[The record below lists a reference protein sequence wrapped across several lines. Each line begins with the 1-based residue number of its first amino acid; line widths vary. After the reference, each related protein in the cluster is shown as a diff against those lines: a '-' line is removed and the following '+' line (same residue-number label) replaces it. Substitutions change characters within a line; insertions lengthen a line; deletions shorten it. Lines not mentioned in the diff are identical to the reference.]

1 MNAVTTTEARAVN
14 TAASS
19 AANVLQAADPSKY
32 MILVPLS
39 RLVLRRTGRN
49 VRKTPRMSIPEL
61 AASIQRV
68 GLLQNLIVIPAADGL
83 HYEVVAGG
91 RRLAALKLL
100 AKKHRIAKDWDVPC
114 LQVADGTAR
123 TASLTENV
131 QREAMHPADQFE
143 AFAALVAEGRP
154 IEDIAADFS
163 VTPLVVQRRL
173 KLANVSPRLMAD
185 YRADAVSL
193 DQLMALAGT
202 DDHAA
207 QESRFLRRPDSGS
220 ATLRICAN
228 ASPSGKST
236 LTGIR
241 WCASSGWTPTSR
253 RAAVSAA
260 TCSRKA
266 MTRACTST
274 DAALLERLAQDK
286 LAGIAA
292 EVKAE
297 GWAWA
302 DATPGMTHADLHAFQ
317 RAPRERREPN
327 KREAQRIEK
336 LQAKMHE
343 LAEAVDAAMD
353 ADDEDKAD
361 ALQEEGE
368 ALGEQLQALEEGL
381 QGYAA
386 SVKAAAGAIVTIDR
400 NGEAVIHRGLLREA
414 EAKALRTLE
423 KLRQGFGSVEGEA
436 ESGNETEDDEQPKTA
451 AMSDRLAQRLS
462 AHRTAALQIEVARHP
477 QTALAAVVHSM
488 VQTVLQERHYGHG
501 LPLGVSLK
509 VQDRLEGMAP
519 DWPESPAAV
528 ALRELQQVVGEALP
542 EDSAELFAALLAK
555 PQDEL
560 VRLLAVCVASTVDVV
575 TLRTTQRQP
584 GGELAQAVGFDM
596 AAWWTPTAEG
606 YFKHV
611 SKAVILDAVGEYAPE
626 HVTRLAKLKKADI
639 ASEAERLADGTGW
652 MPAIFTKADV
662 PEESPQV
669 AQQNGAEEAATI
681 PGTQAGR
688 RDAGIGDSHRGGQ
701 VDPAG
706 PAAGAATAHR
716 SDLQRAQLR
725 LPAGAQRASGA

>member
-1 MNAVTTTEARAVN
+1 MNAVTQTEARAVN

-19 AANVLQAADPSKY
+19 AAHVLQAADPSKH

-39 RLVLRRTGRN
+39 RLVLRPTGRN

-100 AKKHRIAKDWDVPC
+100 AKKHRISKEWEVPC
-114 LQVADGTAR
+114 LLVADGTAR

-185 YRADAVSL
+185 YRADAVTL
-193 DQLMALAGT
+193 DQLMALSIT

-207 QESRFLRRPDSGS
+207 QESAFYDAPTWQRGPSALRERLTEREIDAYRHPLVRFVGLDTYEAAGGGVRRDLFAEGD
-220 ATLRICAN
+220 AGVYL
-228 ASPSGKST
+228 
-236 LTGIR
+236 
-241 WCASSGWTPTSR
+241 
-253 RAAVSAA
+253 
-260 TCSRKA
+260 
-266 MTRACTST
+266 T
-274 DAALLERLAQDK
+274 DAALLERLAQDR

-292 EVKAE
+292 QVKAE
-297 GWAWA
+297 GWAWV
-302 DATPGMTHADLHAFQ
+302 DATPGVTHADLQAFQ
-317 RAPRERREPN
+317 RAPRERREPS

-353 ADDEDKAD
+353 AEDEDKAD

-368 ALGEQLQALEEGL
+368 ALGEQLQAMEAGL
-381 QGYAA
+381 QGYAP
-386 SVKAAAGAIVTIDR
+386 SVKVAAGAIVTIDR
-400 NGEAVIHRGLLREA
+400 NGEAVIHRGLMREA

-423 KLRQGFGSVEGEA
+423 RLRQGFSGEDVESDDEGD
-436 ESGNETEDDEQPKTA
+436 TEDEAQAP

-462 AHRTAALQIEVARHP
+462 AHRTVALQIEVARHP
-477 QTALAAVVHSM
+477 QVALAALVHGM
-488 VQTVLQERHYGHG
+488 VQTVLQSSHYGHD
-501 LPLGVSLK
+501 LPLGVRLT

-528 ALRELQQVVGEALP
+528 ALRELQQVAGEGLP
-542 EDSAELFAALLAK
+542 QDSAELFAVLLAK

-575 TLRTTQRQP
+575 TSRATPHQP
-584 GGELAQAVGFDM
+584 GEELAQAVGLDM
-596 AAWWTPTAEG
+596 AAWWKPTAEG

-652 MPAIFTKADV
+652 MPAVFKVEGPQQAAQESAQEEGPEQDAPQDAEAMADE
-662 PEESPQV
+662 PAV
-669 AQQNGAEEAATI
+669 ALAA
-681 PGTQAGR
+681 
-688 RDAGIGDSHRGGQ
+688 
-701 VDPAG
+701 
-706 PAAGAATAHR
+706 
-716 SDLQRAQLR
+716 
-725 LPAGAQRASGA
+725 

>member
-1 MNAVTTTEARAVN
+1 MNAVTYTEAQALDTR
-14 TAASS
+14 
-19 AANVLQAADPSKY
+19 ANVLQAADPSKH

-39 RLVLRRTGRN
+39 RLVLRPTGRN
-49 VRKTPRMSIPEL
+49 VRKTLRMSIPEL

-68 GLLQNLIVIPAADGL
+68 GLLQNLIVIPAADGE

-100 AKKHRIAKDWDVPC
+100 AKKHRIAKDWQVPC

-185 YRADAVSL
+185 YRADAVTL
-193 DQLMALAGT
+193 DQLMALSIT

-207 QESRFLRRPDSGS
+207 QERAFYDAPLWQR
-220 ATLRICAN
+220 
-228 ASPSGKST
+228 SPSALRER
-236 LTGIR
+236 LTEREIDAYRHPLVRFVGLD
-241 WCASSGWTPTSR
+241 AYEQAGGGVR
-253 RAAVSAA
+253 RDLFAEDDAGVYLS
-260 TCSRKA
+260 
-266 MTRACTST
+266 

-317 RAPRERREPN
+317 RAPRERRAPN

-336 LQAKMHE
+336 LQEKMR
-343 LAEAVDAAMD
+343 AIGEAVDAAMD
-353 ADDEDKAD
+353 AEDEEKAD

-381 QGYAA
+381 RGYGAN
-386 SVKAAAGAIVTIDR
+386 VKAAAGAIVTIDR
-400 NGEAVIHRGLLREA
+400 NGEVVIHRGLLREA

-423 KLRQGFGSVEGEA
+423 KLRQGFSDPDAANDDEGE
-436 ESGNETEDDEQPKTA
+436 EDEAPKTA
-451 AMSDRLAQRLS
+451 AISDRLAQRLS

-477 QTALAAVVHSM
+477 QVALAALVHGM
-488 VQTVLQERHYGHG
+488 VQTVLQGRYYGHD
-501 LPLGVSLK
+501 LPLGVRLT

-519 DWPESPAAV
+519 DWPDSPAAV
-528 ALRELQQVVGEALP
+528 ALRELQQAWGSKLP
-542 EDSAELFAALLAK
+542 DDSAELFAALLAME
-555 PQDEL
+555 QGEL
-560 VRLLAVCVASTVDVV
+560 VKLLAVCVASTVDVV
-575 TLRTTQRQP
+575 TPRATVQQP
-584 GGELAQAVGFDM
+584 GAELVQAVGLDM
-596 AAWWTPTAEG
+596 AAWWRPTAEG

-611 SKAVILDAVGEYAPE
+611 PKAAILQAVGELVPE
-626 HVTRLAKLKKADI
+626 SVNRLAKLKKADI
-639 ASEAERLADGTGW
+639 ASEAERLVNGKGW
-652 MPAIFTKADV
+652 MPAIFKTADA
-662 PEESPQV
+662 PEEGLQDA
-669 AQQNGAEEAATI
+669 AQDGAEAAATV
-681 PGTQAGR
+681 T
-688 RDAGIGDSHRGGQ
+688 HE
-701 VDPAG
+701 PAE
-706 PAAGAATAHR
+706 ALTA
-716 SDLQRAQLR
+716 
-725 LPAGAQRASGA
+725 

>member
-1 MNAVTTTEARAVN
+1 MNAITQTEARAVN
-14 TAASS
+14 AA
-19 AANVLQAADPSKY
+19 AAVPLEAADPTKNL
-32 MILVPLS
+32 ILVPLS
-39 RLVLRRTGRN
+39 RLVLRPTGRN

-68 GLLQNLIVIPAADGL
+68 GLLQNLIVIAAADGE

-100 AKKHRIAKDWDVPC
+100 AKKHRISKEWEVPC
-114 LQVADGTAR
+114 LLVADGTAR

-163 VTPLVVQRRL
+163 VSPLVVQRRL

-193 DQLMALAGT
+193 DQLMALAIT

-207 QESRFLRRPDSGS
+207 QEAAFYDAPTWQRQPSALRDRLTEREIDAYRHPLVRFVGLDTYEGAGGGVRRDLFAEGD
-220 ATLRICAN
+220 AGVYL
-228 ASPSGKST
+228 
-236 LTGIR
+236 
-241 WCASSGWTPTSR
+241 
-253 RAAVSAA
+253 
-260 TCSRKA
+260 
-266 MTRACTST
+266 T
-274 DAALLERLAQDK
+274 DAALLERLAQDR

-292 EVKAE
+292 NVRAE
-297 GWAWA
+297 GWAWV
-302 DATPGMTHADLHAFQ
+302 DATPGVTHTDLHAFQ
-317 RAPRERREPN
+317 RAPRERREPT
-327 KREAQRIEK
+327 KREVQRIEK
-336 LQAKMHE
+336 LQAKMQE
-343 LAEAVDAAMD
+343 LAAAVDD
-353 ADDEDKAD
+353 ALDAEDEDKAD

-368 ALGEQLQALEEGL
+368 AVGKQLQTLEDGL
-381 QGYAA
+381 QDYGAT
-386 SVKAAAGAIVTIDR
+386 VKAAAGAIITIDR
-400 NGEAVIHRGLLREA
+400 NGQAVIHRGLMREA

-423 KLRQGFGSVEGEA
+423 RLRQGFSGEDAGNDDEGEDA
-436 ESGNETEDDEQPKTA
+436 DGDGQPKTA

-477 QTALAAVVHSM
+477 QVALAALVHGM
-488 VQTVLQERHYGHG
+488 VQTVLQESHYGHD

-528 ALRELQQVVGEALP
+528 ALRELQQVAGEALP

-555 PQDEL
+555 SQDEL

-575 TLRTTQRQP
+575 TPRATVQQP
-584 GGELAQAVGFDM
+584 GEELAQAVGLDM
-596 AAWWTPTAEG
+596 AAWWKPTAEG

-611 SKAVILDAVGEYAPE
+611 SKAVILDAVGAFAPE
-626 HVTRLAKLKKADI
+626 SVTRLAKRKKADI

-652 MPAIFTKADV
+652 MPAIFKAEGPQQAV
-662 PEESPQV
+662 RES
-669 AQQNGAEEAATI
+669 AQE
-681 PGTQAGR
+681 
-688 RDAGIGDSHRGGQ
+688 
-701 VDPAG
+701 AG
-706 PAAGAATAHR
+706 PEQDAPEDAEARADEPAEALAA
-716 SDLQRAQLR
+716 
-725 LPAGAQRASGA
+725 

>member
-1 MNAVTTTEARAVN
+1 MNAITQTEARAVN
-14 TAASS
+14 TAA
-19 AANVLQAADPSKY
+19 AIPLEAADPTKNL
-32 MILVPLS
+32 ILVPLS
-39 RLVLRRTGRN
+39 RLVLRLTGRN

-68 GLLQNLIVIPAADGL
+68 GLLQNLIVIASADGE
-83 HYEVVAGG
+83 HYEVAAGG

-100 AKKHRIAKDWDVPC
+100 AKKHRISKEWEVPC

-173 KLANVSPRLMAD
+173 KLANVSPRLMDD
-185 YRADAVSL
+185 YRADAVTL
-193 DQLMALAGT
+193 DQLMALSIT

-207 QESRFLRRPDSGS
+207 QESAFYDAPTWQRQPSALRDRLTEREIDAYRHPLVRFVGLDTYEAAG
-220 ATLRICAN
+220 
-228 ASPSGKST
+228 G
-236 LTGIR
+236 GIR
-241 WCASSGWTPTSR
+241 RDLFAEGD
-253 RAAVSAA
+253 AGVYL
-260 TCSRKA
+260 
-266 MTRACTST
+266 T
-274 DAALLERLAQDK
+274 DAALLDRLAQDR

-292 EVKAE
+292 TIRAE
-297 GWAWA
+297 GWAWV
-302 DATPGMTHADLHAFQ
+302 DATPGVTHADLHAFQ

-336 LQAKMHE
+336 LQEKMQ
-343 LAEAVDAAMD
+343 AIGEAVDAAMD

-368 ALGEQLQALEEGL
+368 ALGEQLQALEDGL
-381 QGYAA
+381 QDY
-386 SVKAAAGAIVTIDR
+386 SPNVMAAAGAIVTIDR
-400 NGEAVIHRGLLREA
+400 NGEAVIHRGLMREA

-423 KLRQGFGSVEGEA
+423 RLRQGFDSEGEA
-436 ESGNETEDDEQPKTA
+436 GNDEDEDDNAPKTA

-477 QTALAAVVHSM
+477 QAALAALVHGM
-488 VQTVLQERHYGHG
+488 VQTVLQERYYGHDF
-501 LPLGVSLK
+501 PLGVSLK

-528 ALRELQQVVGEALP
+528 ALRELQQVAGEALP
-542 EDSAELFAALLAK
+542 QDSAELFAALLAK

-575 TLRTTQRQP
+575 TPRATPQQP
-584 GGELAQAVGFDM
+584 GAELAQAVGLDM
-596 AAWWTPTAEG
+596 AAWWQPTNDG
-606 YFKHV
+606 YFRHV
-611 SKAVILDAVGEYAPE
+611 PKAAILQAVGEYAPE
-626 HVTRLAKLKKADI
+626 QVSRLAKLKKADI

-652 MPAIFTKADV
+652 MPAVFKA
-662 PEESPQV
+662 
-669 AQQNGAEEAATI
+669 
-681 PGTQAGR
+681 
-688 RDAGIGDSHRGGQ
+688 
-701 VDPAG
+701 AG
-706 PAAGAATAHR
+706 PQEAMQEEGPEQYAPADAEAVADETAEALAA
-716 SDLQRAQLR
+716 
-725 LPAGAQRASGA
+725 

>member
-1 MNAVTTTEARAVN
+1 MNAVTTTEAQALDTR
-14 TAASS
+14 
-19 AANVLQAADPSKY
+19 ANVLQAADPSKH

-39 RLVLRRTGRN
+39 RLVLRPTGRN

-68 GLLQNLIVIPAADGL
+68 GLLQNLIVIPAADGE

-100 AKKHRIAKDWDVPC
+100 AKKHRIAKDWQVPC

-185 YRADAVSL
+185 YRADAVTL
-193 DQLMALAGT
+193 DQLMALSIT

-207 QESRFLRRPDSGS
+207 QERAFYDAPLWQR
-220 ATLRICAN
+220 
-228 ASPSGKST
+228 SPSALREC
-236 LTGIR
+236 LTEREIDAYRHPLVRFVGLD
-241 WCASSGWTPTSR
+241 AYEQAGGGVR
-253 RAAVSAA
+253 RDLFAEDDAGVYLS
-260 TCSRKA
+260 
-266 MTRACTST
+266 

-317 RAPRERREPN
+317 RAPRERRAPN

-336 LQAKMHE
+336 LQEKMR
-343 LAEAVDAAMD
+343 AIGEAVDAAMD
-353 ADDEDKAD
+353 AEDEEKAD

-381 QGYAA
+381 RGYGAN
-386 SVKAAAGAIVTIDR
+386 VKAAAGAIVTIDR
-400 NGEAVIHRGLLREA
+400 NGEVVIHRGLLREA

-423 KLRQGFGSVEGEA
+423 KLRQGFSDPDAANDDEGE
-436 ESGNETEDDEQPKTA
+436 EDEAPKTA
-451 AMSDRLAQRLS
+451 AISDRLAQRLS

-477 QTALAAVVHSM
+477 QVALAALVHGM
-488 VQTVLQERHYGHG
+488 VQTVLQGRYYGHD
-501 LPLGVSLK
+501 LPLGVRLT

-519 DWPESPAAV
+519 DWPDSPAAV
-528 ALRELQQVVGEALP
+528 ALRELQQAWGGKLP
-542 EDSAELFAALLAK
+542 DDSAELFAALLAME
-555 PQDEL
+555 QGEL
-560 VRLLAVCVASTVDVV
+560 VKLLAVCVASTVDVV
-575 TLRTTQRQP
+575 TPRATVQQP
-584 GGELAQAVGFDM
+584 GAELVQAVGLDM
-596 AAWWTPTAEG
+596 AAWWRPTAEG

-611 SKAVILDAVGEYAPE
+611 PKAAILQAVGELVPE
-626 HVTRLAKLKKADI
+626 SVNRLAKLKKADI
-639 ASEAERLADGTGW
+639 ASEAERLVNGKGW
-652 MPAIFTKADV
+652 MPAIFKTADA
-662 PEESPQV
+662 PEEGLQDA
-669 AQQNGAEEAATI
+669 AQDGAEAAATV
-681 PGTQAGR
+681 T
-688 RDAGIGDSHRGGQ
+688 HE
-701 VDPAG
+701 PAE
-706 PAAGAATAHR
+706 ALTA
-716 SDLQRAQLR
+716 
-725 LPAGAQRASGA
+725 

>member
-1 MNAVTTTEARAVN
+1 MNTVTQTEARAVN
-14 TAASS
+14 TIAAIP
-19 AANVLQAADPSKY
+19 LEAADPTKNL
-32 MILVPLS
+32 ILVPLS
-39 RLVLRRTGRN
+39 RLVLRPTGRN

-68 GLLQNLIVIPAADGL
+68 GLLQNLIVIASADGE

-100 AKKHRIAKDWDVPC
+100 AKKHRISKEWEVPC
-114 LQVADGTAR
+114 LLVADGTAR

-193 DQLMALAGT
+193 DQLMALAIT

-207 QESRFLRRPDSGS
+207 QEAAFYDAPTWQRQPSALRERLTEREIDAYRHPLVRFVGLDTYEAAGGGVRRDLFAEGD
-220 ATLRICAN
+220 AGVYL
-228 ASPSGKST
+228 
-236 LTGIR
+236 
-241 WCASSGWTPTSR
+241 
-253 RAAVSAA
+253 
-260 TCSRKA
+260 
-266 MTRACTST
+266 T
-274 DAALLERLAQDK
+274 DAALLDRLAQDR

-292 EVKAE
+292 TVRAE
-297 GWAWA
+297 GWAWV
-302 DATPGMTHADLHAFQ
+302 DATPGVTHADLHAFQ

-336 LQAKMHE
+336 LQARMHQ

-353 ADDEDKAD
+353 ADDEEKAD

-368 ALGEQLQALEEGL
+368 TVGEQLQALEDGL
-381 QGYAA
+381 QDYGQT
-386 SVKAAAGAIVTIDR
+386 VKAAAGAIVTIDR
-400 NGEAVIHRGLLREA
+400 NGQAVIHRGLMREA

-423 KLRQGFGSVEGEA
+423 KLRQGFSDSDTANDDEGEEGEA
-436 ESGNETEDDEQPKTA
+436 PKA
-451 AMSDRLAQRLS
+451 AAISDRLAQRLS

-477 QTALAAVVHSM
+477 HVALAALVHGM
-488 VQTVLQERHYGHG
+488 VQTVLQGRRYGND
-501 LPLGVSLK
+501 LPLGVRLA

-528 ALRELQQVVGEALP
+528 ALRELEQVAGVALP
-542 EDSAELFAALLAK
+542 EESAELFAALLAK
-555 PQDEL
+555 SQDEL

-575 TLRTTQRQP
+575 TPRATPHQP
-584 GGELAQAVGFDM
+584 GVELAQAVGLDM
-596 AAWWTPTAEG
+596 AAWWKPTAEG

-611 SKAVILDAVGEYAPE
+611 SKAVILDAVGAFAPE
-626 HVTRLAKLKKADI
+626 SVTRLAKLKKADI
-639 ASEAERLADGTGW
+639 ASEAERLADGSGW
-652 MPAIFTKADV
+652 MPAIFKA
-662 PEESPQV
+662 
-669 AQQNGAEEAATI
+669 
-681 PGTQAGR
+681 
-688 RDAGIGDSHRGGQ
+688 
-701 VDPAG
+701 AG
-706 PAAGAATAHR
+706 PQEAGPEQGAPEDAEAMADEPAEALAA
-716 SDLQRAQLR
+716 
-725 LPAGAQRASGA
+725 